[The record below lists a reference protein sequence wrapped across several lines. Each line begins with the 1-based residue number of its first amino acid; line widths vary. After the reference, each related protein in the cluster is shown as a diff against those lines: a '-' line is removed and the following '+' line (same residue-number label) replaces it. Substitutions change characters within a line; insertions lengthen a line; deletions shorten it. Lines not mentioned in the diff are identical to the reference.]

1 MNDSKPVEK
10 LNFGRRT
17 WDREE
22 YAELGRNAKASS
34 SSHLGELSDE
44 QLQLLKSR
52 YTQHRKLLAD
62 ATQSANQRVLTGSLT
77 SYKKGKQFGFYC
89 ELCDLTFK
97 DTLQFVDHLNHKLHQ
112 IKFETIFGEPLI
124 SDLRDN
130 DDIPSQEFEEQ
141 YSAEIRAFL
150 KNRGSSASAKT
161 KKIDRSGRL
170 DRNPKPEGRSTLD
183 TDENPALNSV
193 MGFGGFGSTKK

>member
-1 MNDSKPVEK
+1 MNDSKSSEK
-10 LNFGRRT
+10 SSFGRRT

-22 YAELGRNAKASS
+22 YAELGRTSNVSPR
-34 SSHLGELSDE
+34 SHLGDLSE
-44 QLQLLKSR
+44 AQLQALKSR
-52 YTQHRKLLAD
+52 YTHHKELLTD
-62 ATQSANQRVLTGSLT
+62 ATQSANKRVLIGSLT

-124 SDLRDN
+124 CDLRDN
-130 DDIPSQEFEEQ
+130 DEVPLQEFDEN
-141 YSAEIRAFL
+141 YSATMRAFL
-150 KNRGSSASAKT
+150 KACGSSAGAKP
-161 KKIDRSGRL
+161 KKGPLSRTDHSSEL
-170 DRNPKPEGRSTLD
+170 EGRSTPDNTGEKTNL
-183 TDENPALNSV
+183 SGV